1 MEPPLFFP
9 HNSPL
14 LQMKTGIV
22 LRRVRQALNL
32 LVHPMGRPDE
42 NAASGIGIVLFAM
55 LLFFFLKKKK
65 LFPFSSLVTSPFS
78 DLHLSYFTLWR
89 L

>member
-14 LQMKTGIV
+14 LQMKNGIV

-42 NAASGIGIVLFAM
+42 NAASGIGNVL
-55 LLFFFLKKKK
+55 LLCFFFFL
-65 LFPFSSLVTSPFS
+65 LFPFSSLVTSPFF